1 MASDDLIAGLKDN
14 YTKAW
19 NSVKD
24 VKPKSNTSNNG
35 RNVRGVGNRNINS
48 QRNAYSNIDTAMTI
62 LEKLPEFTEYGSSLS
77 YNISY
82 AFTDSPLLALIS
94 LLSKIGV
101 TIKDLKEWIT
111 DFLIGALPAIEIGVK
126 ASLLSNLKGMVACAA
141 DPRIPKWMRKQ
152 IGEYYF
158 DSLFHKF
165 DDETYRERERGLDIP
180 LNAIDPNRILS
191 KSPYSKEGW
200 QYYYGVKSAERI
212 ANFQHDSVVGDVLV
226 TASTPT
232 YKLVRAKDF
241 NAFLWYAIHKSQ
253 LASPT
258 HLSINGTS
266 FDYPDG
272 SMSYTID
279 TSRGGKTLLAQM
291 VAIPQYSPDDENKYD
306 KISLGQTFIV
316 ESEGND
322 MNNVL
327 GICYSK
333 ESNKDNVDTADI
345 LLPISNDWNSIN
357 WYVNK
362 DEYFTNNLG
371 FSYDE
376 PTSHR
381 NEKGLCNIEYINPNY
396 RSEYFSSRAFNGL
409 RFTILPK
416 PYVYIPYV
424 NNGEDLWRVK
434 RILFDDM
441 GNPDSNG
448 RFSLPTDMMTS
459 SGSPYVHNLDMQ
471 SANAKKSAYINNP
484 DNVDNIN
491 NDWQNLLEE
500 ITSSATTHSEE
511 DMAIYV
517 AHQHSEDPDWDV
529 RIAIS
534 YQILQGADLEGS
546 NYTEVDRKRAMDV
559 IFNAAGKIAEE
570 KQHGEGSNVRF
581 EVGEEADNC
590 TLFIDKKTGM
600 YKLGK
605 TKEDGIE
612 PNLSKHLIEC
622 YNGLTL
628 YEFNYDYVMGLKLF
642 DPSVVAY
649 RLIQSALNMRVT
661 TVLSANLD
669 FDNNEYSFYSSSQRI
684 ERLLKKIIESGDE
697 EYTDCFYTF
706 SNDDFIDMLN
716 ESELRRYNN
725 LPYENSKTILNIDEV
740 AEILA
745 GISSESTL
753 IEQREAISNAIEKTF
768 AIIAEN
774 NNDIAK
780 RDAYKVQFDFATNL
794 LTKLAM
800 ILLESLITPKVLM
813 IIAVNRTLM
822 GDDSRMLTTEDLL
835 KGAQGLIIG
844 IIKELRDLIVKKLL
858 DYVLDYLSPMAL
870 EVGAKLE
877 VEQYQNYIDL
887 IKSLLALFKG
897 ISRTISRINSILSS
911 MSSAFNNA
919 NGNYDL
925 PTVLDNVNYA
935 DIIESAIENNNN
947 DTPINNC

>member
-1 MASDDLIAGLKDN
+1 MASDNLIAGLKDN
-14 YTKAW
+14 YSKAW

-62 LEKLPEFTEYGSSLS
+62 LEKLPEFTEYGPSIS

-82 AFTDSPLLALIS
+82 AYTDSPLLSLIF
-94 LLSKIGV
+94 LLTRVGV
-101 TIKDLKEWIT
+101 TINDLKEWIT

-126 ASLLSNLKGMVACAA
+126 ASLLANLKSMVACAA

-158 DSLFHKF
+158 DSLFHEF
-165 DDETYRERERGLDIP
+165 GNDSFRERERGLDIP
-180 LNAIDPNRILS
+180 INAIDPNRILS

-212 ANFQHDSVVGDVLV
+212 ANYQYEPIIGDVLV

-258 HLSINGTS
+258 NLSINGTS

-272 SMSYTID
+272 SMSYIVD

-291 VAIPQYSPDDENKYD
+291 VAIPQYNPEDTEKYD
-306 KISLGQTFIV
+306 KIALGQTFIV
-316 ESEGND
+316 ENEGNKM
-322 MNNVL
+322 MNVF

-333 ESNKDNVDTADI
+333 ESNSDNVDTADI
-345 LLPISNDWNSIN
+345 LLPVSNDWNSVN

-371 FSYDE
+371 FSYNE

-424 NNGEDLWRVK
+424 NNGEDLWRIK

-441 GNPDSNG
+441 GNPDPNG

-459 SGSPYVHNLDMQ
+459 SGTPYVHNLDMQ
-471 SANAKKSAYINNP
+471 SANAKKSIYINNP
-484 DNVDNIN
+484 DNMDNIN
-491 NDWQNLLEE
+491 NDWQDLLST
-500 ITSSATTHSEE
+500 ITTSASSHSEE
-511 DMAIYV
+511 DMAEYV
-517 AHQHSEDPDWDV
+517 ARQHEEDSDWDV
-529 RIAIS
+529 RLAIA
-534 YQILQGADLEGS
+534 YQILEGADLNGS
-546 NYTEVDRKRAMDV
+546 NYTENNRKITMNV
-559 IFNAAGKIAEE
+559 IFIASGKIAQE
-570 KQHGEGSNVRF
+570 KHHDTEAQVRF
-581 EVGEEADNC
+581 EVGEEIDNC
-590 TLFIDKKTGM
+590 SLFIDKKTGN

-605 TKEDGIE
+605 TKQDGAE
-612 PNLSKHLIEC
+612 PNLSMHLIEC

-661 TVLSANLD
+661 TVLSANID
-669 FDNNEYSFYSSSQRI
+669 IDNNDYSFYSSSQRI
-684 ERLLKKIIESGDE
+684 EQLLKKIIESGDE

-716 ESELRRYNN
+716 QSELRRYNN
-725 LPYENSKTILNIDEV
+725 LPYENSKTILDIDEV

-768 AIIAEN
+768 AIIADN

-813 IIAVNRTLM
+813 IIAVNRALM
-822 GDDSRMLTTEDLL
+822 GNDSRLLTTEDLL
-835 KGAQGLIIG
+835 SGAQGLIVG

-858 DYVLDYLSPMAL
+858 DYILDYLTPMAL

-877 VEQYQNYIDL
+877 VEQYQNYIGL

-897 ISRTISRINSILSS
+897 MSRTISRINSILSS
-911 MSSAFNNA
+911 MSSAFKNA